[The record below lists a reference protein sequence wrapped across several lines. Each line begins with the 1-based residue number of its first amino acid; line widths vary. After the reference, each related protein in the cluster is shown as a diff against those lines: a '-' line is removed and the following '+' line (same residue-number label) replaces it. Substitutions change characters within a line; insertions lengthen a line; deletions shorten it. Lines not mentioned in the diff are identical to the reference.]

1 MVFAFSE
8 VLEGIFVKRILL
20 AEESLRCRPG
30 ILVHR
35 HLFLLNFMLF
45 FFFFLTMIVQ
55 EVAEFVSKGQLGVI
69 CLQNTLHRLDDRVL
83 VNQVTKLMLQCVS
96 IFHDLLFLTG

>member
-20 AEESLRCRPG
+20 GEEALRCGPG

-35 HLFLLNFMLF
+35 YFFLSHLLF
-45 FFFFLTMIVQ
+45 FFLSMIVQ

-69 CLQNTLHRLDDRVL
+69 CLQNTLYRLDDRVL
-83 VNQVTKLMLQCVS
+83 VNQVTKLMLQCMRV
-96 IFHDLLFLTG
+96 FHDLLFLTG